1 MLATIQ
7 NQRKEPELS
16 DFTKFVD
23 NETLIVSDPL
33 LSKGKVDKFLG
44 KIPTQKRNKIS
55 TFGTREQ
62 NKKGDL
68 SICIN
73 GNKNHK
79 LQKCKE
85 FMGKNLKDI
94 IKFLLQQK

>member
-55 TFGTREQ
+55 AFGTREE

-68 SICIN
+68 VYAS
-73 GNKNHK
+73 
-79 LQKCKE
+79 
-85 FMGKNLKDI
+85 MV
-94 IKFLLQQK
+94 IKITSYRSARNSWEKI